1 MLLKSWKEVNHT
13 GFQDVHSMRMVMAKY
28 PAHPCAALCANAC
41 VSEGIRSVGMGYYL
55 GQVKKGQRCLRCGMN
70 SSPDVHVPIFL
81 LHMPFVNA
89 A

>member
-55 GQVKKGQRCLRCGMN
+55 GKVKKGQRCLQKDARLPHLSVFG
-70 SSPDVHVPIFL
+70 
-81 LHMPFVNA
+81 
-89 A
+89 